1 MCKVTSSVSPGG
13 ESKDGLGANKSRLQ
27 SCLYRKHP
35 VNLSISIAVP
45 VEICA
50 CGLVR
55 MVLVNEVKR
64 TGTVTELSVTGTC
77 GRRGGK
83 VWWQHRRGKPGKVE
97 RRVELME
104 GGTHSS

>member
-1 MCKVTSSVSPGG
+1 MCKVASSVLPGG

-27 SCLYRKHP
+27 SCLYRNHP

-77 GRRGGK
+77 ERRRGGK
-83 VWWQHRRGKPGKVE
+83 FGGSTEGKNQV
-97 RRVELME
+97 R
-104 GGTHSS
+104 